1 MNLRAPHWQEV
12 ADELA
17 RRCHHMLNSDPPTTT
32 PKTAIQCRHK
42 MEKVRKR
49 YRLDWERSLQL
60 HPNSPAHSTWVYFR
74 KMDDMNNV
82 ARSSSSMGNQR
93 SSSSKKAPL
102 PVVTKTPS
110 SSSRD
115 LSETSSEEEEEQQQP
130 YGGENNRMGNGTG
143 RRRGWDPQPQPT
155 SGYRF
160 KIPKMG
166 REKVGIPLN
175 SVSGGRLFGYGNSD
189 FNERGRER
197 ERERDRERKRR
208 RDEYDEKDELRN
220 GNCGPSVMGEIA
232 LAVRTFGEGY
242 MKMEKLKMEMTRDF
256 EKVKMDMEL
265 KRTKMI
271 LESHQQI
278 VDAFVTGLAGSK
290 NKNKRTRIS
299 PDSSS

>member
-1 MNLRAPHWQEV
+1 M
-12 ADELA
+12 
-17 RRCHHMLNSDPPTTT
+17 
-32 PKTAIQCRHK
+32 
-42 MEKVRKR
+42 
-49 YRLDWERSLQL
+49 DWERSLHL
-60 HPNSPAHSTWVYFR
+60 HPNSPAHSTWVYFK

-102 PVVTKTPS
+102 PAVVMKTPS

-115 LSETSSEEEEEQQQP
+115 LSETSSEEEEEEEEQQP
-130 YGGENNRMGNGTG
+130 YGGENIRMGNGTG
-143 RRRGWDPQPQPT
+143 RRRGWASQPQSQPT

-189 FNERGRER
+189 FNERRR
-197 ERERDRERKRR
+197 DRERDRERKSRR
-208 RDEYDEKDELRN
+208 YEYDEKDELRN

-278 VDAFVTGLAGSK
+278 VDAFVAGLVGSK
-290 NKNKRTRIS
+290 NKNKRMRIS
-299 PDSSS
+299 PDSSL